1 MRMLRFSLFLALAMV
16 VTATVGAQA
25 QASPFQGTFALDA
38 AQSDNVDQAIGQ
50 ATSRMNFALR
60 QVARPRLR
68 RTNQPYQRVA
78 INLTGSQVSI
88 ATDSRAPIV
97 TATNGTPIKWTR
109 EDREVFDVSTTL
121 QGNRLRQ
128 VFAAEDGR
136 RENVFTLSPDGNTLT
151 MNVTVSS
158 GRLPEPLTYK
168 LVFRRAS

>member
-1 MRMLRFSLFLALAMV
+1 MRKLRYSLLLALAMV
-16 VTATVGAQA
+16 VSATANTQA
-25 QASPFQGTFALDA
+25 QANSFQGTFTYVA
-38 AQSDNVDQAIGQ
+38 AESDNVDQAINQ
-50 ATSRMNFALR
+50 AASKMNFALR
-60 QVARPRLR
+60 QIARPRLR
-68 RTNQPYQRVA
+68 KTNQPYQRVA
-78 INLTGSQVSI
+78 INTTGSQVSI
-88 ATDSRAPIV
+88 VTDNRAPIT

-109 EDREVFDVSTTL
+109 EDGEVFDVSTTL